1 MAESGL
7 DTERTGVMVTF
18 IDPLT
23 WSREFSYDVEDSI
36 FAAAGVRLVV
46 PADEAERDVLLPV
59 ADAVISSGTMA
70 VDAATISSL
79 RRCVAIQCYSVGM
92 DAVDQVAAKA
102 AGITV
107 ANVNPST
114 ADVADHTIALLLCME
129 RRLVPMFDATER
141 GEWNL
146 RQLPDAWEIR
156 RLDGQTL
163 GVVGAGRIG
172 RSVASRARAFGFT
185 TIAHDLFPPHPPEP
199 DLEMV
204 SLPELFSR
212 SDAIAVCASLDAASR
227 KLINA
232 DVLVHTKP
240 GALFINTARGGLVD
254 EVALAE
260 ALDDG
265 RIRLAALDV
274 RDPEPPEPGNDPL
287 AGQPSV
293 LQTPHMAAMSER
305 TRDDVHNLVADN
317 VVRILRESG
326 RLGAATS
333 EPS

>member
-1 MAESGL
+1 MVESGS
-7 DTERTGVMVTF
+7 DPERTEVLVTF

-23 WSREFSYDVEDSI
+23 WGREFSYDVEDSI

-46 PADEAERDVLLPV
+46 PADEAERDALLPI

-70 VDAATISSL
+70 VDATTIALL

-107 ANVNPST
+107 ANVNAST

-129 RRLVPMFDATER
+129 RRLVPMFNATER

-146 RQLPDAWEIR
+146 RQLADAWEIR
-156 RLDGQTL
+156 RLEGQTL

-172 RSVASRARAFGFT
+172 RLVASRARAFGFT
-185 TIAHDLFPPHPPEP
+185 TIAHDLFPPDPPDP
-199 DLEMV
+199 DLEIV
-204 SLPELFSR
+204 TLPELFSR

-232 DVLVHTKP
+232 EVLAHTKP

-274 RDPEPPEPGNDPL
+274 RDPEPPEPNNDPL
-287 AGQPSV
+287 AGRPNV

-305 TRDDVHNLVADN
+305 TRSDVHDLVADN

-326 RLGAATS
+326 RLGGASS
-333 EPS
+333 ERS